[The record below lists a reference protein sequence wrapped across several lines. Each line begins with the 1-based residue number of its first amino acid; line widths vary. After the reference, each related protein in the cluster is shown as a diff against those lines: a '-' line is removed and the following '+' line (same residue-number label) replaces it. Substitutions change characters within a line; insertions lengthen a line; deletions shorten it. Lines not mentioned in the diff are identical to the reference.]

1 MKARRS
7 GTGRDALV
15 TVRDTP
21 ARASRIGSKRGGGWD
36 HRPSATK
43 AMARTDLSAPGGSR
57 A

>member
-36 HRPSATK
+36 HQPSATK
-43 AMARTDLSAPGGSR
+43 ATARNDMSASAGSR

>member
-7 GTGRDALV
+7 GTDRDALV